1 MPMTILRADQNK
13 QMNHTKA
20 TSNYIA
26 QRPEFALAL
35 VPTSQFRAPDRA
47 SPGSSPRRLTFPSK
61 EDSPFLT
68 FNRQEKDEVL
78 P

>member
-1 MPMTILRADQNK
+1 MTILRADQNK
-13 QMNHTKA
+13 QMNHAKA